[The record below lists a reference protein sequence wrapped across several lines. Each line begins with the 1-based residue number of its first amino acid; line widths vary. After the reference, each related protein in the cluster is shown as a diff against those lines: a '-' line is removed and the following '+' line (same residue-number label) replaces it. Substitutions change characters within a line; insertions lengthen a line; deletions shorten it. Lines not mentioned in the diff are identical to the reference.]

1 MSSRSLAQ
9 AEHRLCDMR
18 VRMERLRSKVNS
30 MGIDEPRA
38 SSPKKSQLRSVRR
51 SARLLVVR
59 VVPAQGKL
67 ALQWQV
73 CILCNMRRRV
83 ATGLA
88 APAPA
93 EAHPQEVRW
102 YLVAALRPPLVL
114 RAAQARSCQS
124 CAWRQPEHLPA
135 RRVEGAASK
144 STRKAR
150 GSGSASAATSRRG
163 SAAGRMRAR
172 DQQTPSPQPLDAW
185 RAQAQAETEAVS
197 ISPVA
202 ALNATRVLL
211 ATERADDGPRR

>member
-9 AEHRLCDMR
+9 AEARLCDMR

-38 SSPKKSQLRSVRR
+38 SSPKKSQVRSVRR

-114 RAAQARSCQS
+114 RAAQARSCQRLCQGTARGVNLS
-124 CAWRQPEHLPA
+124 TCPRAGSRALRARVRARHAGPA
-135 RRVEGAASK
+135 RPAPPRRGAAARRAACGRAISK
-144 STRKAR
+144 HRR
-150 GSGSASAATSRRG
+150 LSRWMLGGLRH
-163 SAAGRMRAR
+163 
-172 DQQTPSPQPLDAW
+172 
-185 RAQAQAETEAVS
+185 
-197 ISPVA
+197 
-202 ALNATRVLL
+202 
-211 ATERADDGPRR
+211 RRRRRR